1 MGRNWTTT
9 KLIVAGSLGVLSLVL
24 QLFGAAIAAVTGIP
38 LTSGFI
44 GGLIGPAL
52 IVICLLVIDK
62 FWAATIMYFVLG
74 TLALPFHISGIPG
87 FLPKV
92 PILIVEGL
100 ISDSLYFY
108 LKRNKL
114 VLALVVG
121 AMSQLYVAVAVVE
134 VGQLFNIPGVEI
146 TAKIL
151 YSPLLI
157 PGLFFSA
164 AGGYLGYFIFQKIKN
179 TAVVRRIRV

>member
-1 MGRNWTTT
+1 MKKGWTAT

-24 QLFGAAIAAVTGIP
+24 QLFGAVIAAVTGTP
-38 LTSGFI
+38 LTSGVI

-52 IVICLLVIDK
+52 IVVCLLVVGQ
-62 FWAATIMYFVLG
+62 FGSATIMYFVFG
-74 TLALPFHISGIPG
+74 TLALPFHISGVPG

-92 PILIVEGL
+92 PILIIEGL
-100 ISDSLYFY
+100 ISDSLYLY

-114 VLALVVG
+114 IFALVVG
-121 AMSQLYVAVAVVE
+121 AISQLYVAIAVVE
-134 VGQLFNIPGVEI
+134 VGRLFNMPGVEE
-146 TAKIL
+146 TAKFL

-157 PGLFFSA
+157 PGLIFPA

-179 TAVVRRIRV
+179 TAVVRRIQV